1 MKYNKYQQLF
11 SNYEHLKKEILSI
24 EVVGLSSVS
33 MLFCYF
39 FFICSLINLLTS
51 LQSLNKIMLNIIATD
66 Y

>member
-39 FFICSLINLLTS
+39 CFICSLINLLTS
-51 LQSLNKIMLNIIATD
+51 LQSLNKIILNIIATD